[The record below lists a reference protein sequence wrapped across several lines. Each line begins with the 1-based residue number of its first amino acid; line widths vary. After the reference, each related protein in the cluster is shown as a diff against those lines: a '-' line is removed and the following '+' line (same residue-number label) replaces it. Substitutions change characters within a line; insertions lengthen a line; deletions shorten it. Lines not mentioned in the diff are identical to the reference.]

1 MRSINQVLAD
11 SDVSLVNEDSGL
23 MDGLGLE
30 TFLIDSSL
38 QSLVKEFI
46 DSKTQDVIELEL
58 LVAEEAVSVH
68 SVEEGSSFEES
79 SGVFFLK
86 SEELTG
92 SLSELGEEEMNSPDL
107 TLVLETVLSYEL
119 QFVIDSFLFERS
131 SGSLEGGRIYVIMF
145 VQLR

>member
-1 MRSINQVLAD
+1 
-11 SDVSLVNEDSGL
+11 

-79 SGVFFLK
+79 SGVFFLE
-86 SEELTG
+86 SEELTS
-92 SLSELGEEEMNSPDL
+92 SLSELGEEEMDSPDL
-107 TLVLETVLSYEL
+107 TLVLETVLSDEL
-119 QFVIDSFLFERS
+119 QFVVDSLLLERS
-131 SGSLEGGRIYVIMF
+131 SRSLEGGRIYITTHLQF
-145 VQLR
+145 L

>member
-1 MRSINQVLAD
+1 LRSINQVLAD

-23 MDGLGLE
+23 MNGLGLE

-46 DSKTQDVIELEL
+46 DSKTQDVIKLEL

-79 SGVFFLK
+79 SGVFFLE
-86 SEELTG
+86 SEELTS
-92 SLSELGEEEMNSPDL
+92 SLSELGEEEMDSPDL
-107 TLVLETVLSYEL
+107 TLVLETVLSDEL
-119 QFVIDSFLFERS
+119 QFVVDSLLLERS
-131 SGSLEGGRIYVIMF
+131 SRSLEGGRIYITTHLQF
-145 VQLR
+145 L

>member
-46 DSKTQDVIELEL
+46 DSKTQDVIKLEL

-79 SGVFFLK
+79 SGVFFLE
-86 SEELTG
+86 SEELTS
-92 SLSELGEEEMNSPDL
+92 SLSKLGEEEMDSPDL
-107 TLVLETVLSYEL
+107 TLVLETVLSDEL
-119 QFVIDSFLFERS
+119 QFVVDSLLLERS
-131 SGSLEGGRIYVIMF
+131 SRSLEGGRIYITTHLQF
-145 VQLR
+145 L

>member
-1 MRSINQVLAD
+1 LRSINQVLAD

-79 SGVFFLK
+79 SGVFFLE
-86 SEELTG
+86 SEELTS
-92 SLSELGEEEMNSPDL
+92 SLSKLGEEEMDSPDL
-107 TLVLETVLSYEL
+107 TLVLETVLSDEL
-119 QFVIDSFLFERS
+119 QFVVDSLLLERS
-131 SGSLEGGRIYVIMF
+131 SRSLEGGRIYITTHLQF
-145 VQLR
+145 L